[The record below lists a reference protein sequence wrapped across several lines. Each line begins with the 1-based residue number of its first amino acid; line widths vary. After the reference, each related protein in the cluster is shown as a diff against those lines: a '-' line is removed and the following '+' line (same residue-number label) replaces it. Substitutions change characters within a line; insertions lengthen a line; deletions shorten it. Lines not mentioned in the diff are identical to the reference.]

1 MKLVDPSIYDKNT
14 CTCSDHFE
22 ETSHVSSVLA
32 GFGPSKWTLKA
43 DAVPT
48 IFSFNS
54 PPKRRKLSEARQAKA
69 QHRDLVEGL
78 LEASCSA
85 TSSATVE
92 PVREV
97 TTRDIGTQTGKL
109 NIFLLFCILLKLN
122 CRFPCVN

>member
-1 MKLVDPSIYDKNT
+1 MKLVDPPIYDKNGRV
-14 CTCSDHFE
+14 CSDHFE
-22 ETSHVSSVLA
+22 ETSYVSSVLA
-32 GFGPSKWTLKA
+32 GFGPSRRTLKA

-85 TSSATVE
+85 TFE

-109 NIFLLFCILLKLN
+109 IIFLFLCILLQL
-122 CRFPCVN
+122 

>member
-1 MKLVDPSIYDKNT
+1 MKLVDPPIYDKNARV
-14 CTCSDHFE
+14 CSDHFE
-22 ETSHVSSVLA
+22 ETSYVSSVLA
-32 GFGPSKWTLKA
+32 GFGPSRRTLKA

-54 PPKRRKLSEARQAKA
+54 PPKRRKLSEAKA

-85 TSSATVE
+85 TPSATVE

-97 TTRDIGTQTGKL
+97 TTRDIGTQTGRL
-109 NIFLLFCILLKLN
+109 IIFLFLLKLN
-122 CRFPCVN
+122 CRFPCTN

>member
-1 MKLVDPSIYDKNT
+1 M
-14 CTCSDHFE
+14 
-22 ETSHVSSVLA
+22 LA
-32 GFGPSKWTLKA
+32 GFGPSSQTLKA

-54 PPKRRKLSEARQAKA
+54 PPKRWKLSEARQAKA

-78 LEASCSA
+78 LEVSCST
-85 TSSATVE
+85 TSSAKVE

-109 NIFLLFCILLKLN
+109 IIFLFFCIIAEIKL
-122 CRFPCVN
+122 

>member
-1 MKLVDPSIYDKNT
+1 MKLVDPPIYDKNARV
-14 CTCSDHFE
+14 CSNHFE
-22 ETSHVSSVLA
+22 ETSCFISA
-32 GFGPSKWTLKA
+32 GRFWPIQA

-69 QHRDLVEGL
+69 QHRDLVKGL

-85 TSSATVE
+85 TFE

-109 NIFLLFCILLKLN
+109 IIFLFLCILLQL
-122 CRFPCVN
+122 

>member
-1 MKLVDPSIYDKNT
+1 MKLVDPPIYDKNARV
-14 CTCSDHFE
+14 CSDHFE
-22 ETSHVSSVLA
+22 ETSYVSSVLA
-32 GFGPSKWTLKA
+32 RFGPSRRTLKA

-69 QHRDLVEGL
+69 QHRDLMEGL

-85 TSSATVE
+85 TFE

-109 NIFLLFCILLKLN
+109 IIFLFLCILLQL
-122 CRFPCVN
+122 

>member
-1 MKLVDPSIYDKNT
+1 MKLVDPPIYDKNARV
-14 CTCSDHFE
+14 CSDHFE
-22 ETSHVSSVLA
+22 ETSYVSSVLA
-32 GFGPSKWTLKA
+32 GFGPSRRTLKA

-85 TSSATVE
+85 TPSATVE

-97 TTRDIGTQTGKL
+97 TTRDIGTQTGRL
-109 NIFLLFCILLKLN
+109 IIFLFFCILLKLN
-122 CRFPCVN
+122 CRFPCAN